1 MSTYYKIESASRPE
15 LDALKFMNQGEVCEY
30 IKRNM
35 IQVFQVYRIDIH
47 EPKKDGSVVTLP
59 LTPSKTNVTNEIR
72 EMLNASVIS
81 GVSSTHASSENDS
94 PSLGLNLVS
103 LVIPLV
109 GVILYFCK
117 KNKTPRKAKGCLIY
131 AGIGFGI
138 NFLYY
143 LLIN

>member
-47 EPKKDGSVVTLP
+47 EPQKDGSVVTFP
-59 LTPSKTNVTNEIR
+59 LTPSKTDVTNEIR

-81 GVSSTHASSENDS
+81 GVSSNSASSENDS

-103 LVIPLV
+103 LVIPLA

>member
-47 EPKKDGSVVTLP
+47 ELKKDGSVVTFP
-59 LTPSKTNVTNEIR
+59 LTPSKTDVTNEIR

-81 GVSSTHASSENDS
+81 GVSSNSASSENDS

>member
-47 EPKKDGSVVTLP
+47 EPKKYGSVVTFP
-59 LTPSKTNVTNEIR
+59 LTPSKTDVTNEIR

-81 GVSSTHASSENDS
+81 GVSSNSASSENDS

>member
-47 EPKKDGSVVTLP
+47 EPKKDGSVVTFPLP
-59 LTPSKTNVTNEIR
+59 PSKTDVTNGIR

-81 GVSSTHASSENDS
+81 GVSSNHASSENDS